1 MPATDGHVLRRPHRT
16 DGLITLHV
24 GVLTKILALTTTE
37 CKARSRA
44 LSPMRS
50 GRNNLRRGRAGPL
63 SAPTRPAPAVPLNDH
78 CPGHSER
85 SCAHHASSRAARN
98 KIRPA
103 QALRRHFREIT
114 RPTRGFRRPIREK
127 VRPTRA
133 LHRVIR
139 EKVRPAQAL
148 RRHFREI
155 TRPTRGFRRP
165 IREKVRPTRALH
177 RVIREIVRP
186 TRALRRVIREKV
198 RPARLKTAFFG
209 HFGLAGRTFSRTGHS
224 HVATLKPMTP
234 LQPLTRA
241 SMKPPSPLL
250 TPDQQPLKPTTP
262 QQPKNA
268 PKRQFH
274 ARKGDAG
281 FNWPTSP
288 ARKGDAGFS

>member
-103 QALRRHFREIT
+103 QASSVPHSGVTVWWSARLIWVRSPCDPSRKLSTSDSKRFGGT
-114 RPTRGFRRPIREK
+114 TTTAPRRPAVPGVSPGDSRGRGVVPCITQRCDIPQRHMQK
-127 VRPTRA
+127 RPGPWPRA
-133 LHRVIR
+133 L
-139 EKVRPAQAL
+139 PATNEFQ
-148 RRHFREI
+148 
-155 TRPTRGFRRP
+155 
-165 IREKVRPTRALH
+165 K
-177 RVIREIVRP
+177 
-186 TRALRRVIREKV
+186 
-198 RPARLKTAFFG
+198 PAEQ
-209 HFGLAGRTFSRTGHS
+209 
-224 HVATLKPMTP
+224 
-234 LQPLTRA
+234 LQGVGP
-241 SMKPPSPLL
+241 
-250 TPDQQPLKPTTP
+250 
-262 QQPKNA
+262 NHEW
-268 PKRQFH
+268 RQDH
-274 ARKGDAG
+274 
-281 FNWPTSP
+281 
-288 ARKGDAGFS
+288 

>member
-1 MPATDGHVLRRPHRT
+1 MRSNGSSRSISLATETPSLVIVGAPHFLSSTTLRPLGPSVTLTVSASRLRPLSMPRRASSSNLMILLIENVSFRDADRVRCPRRTTALVRRPHRT
-16 DGLITLHV
+16 DALITLHV

-114 RPTRGFRRPIREK
+114 RPAW
-127 VRPTRA
+127 A
-133 LHRVIR
+133 LH
-139 EKVRPAQAL
+139 
-148 RRHFREI
+148 
-155 TRPTRGFRRP
+155 
-165 IREKVRPTRALH
+165 
-177 RVIREIVRP
+177 
-186 TRALRRVIREKV
+186 RVIREKV

-209 HFGLAGRTFSRTGHS
+209 HFGLAWRTFSRSRTHQAAQGE
-224 HVATLKPMTP
+224 LF
-234 LQPLTRA
+234 RA
-241 SMKPPSPLL
+241 
-250 TPDQQPLKPTTP
+250 
-262 QQPKNA
+262 
-268 PKRQFH
+268 
-274 ARKGDAG
+274 
-281 FNWPTSP
+281 
-288 ARKGDAGFS
+288 